1 MYLDISVFYLY
12 GKTTFKFYRKQ
23 ETNKKTFAA
32 YKNQRNSGKLLSI
45 CTYIHPYYVATCL
58 ITRMGR
64 ECRVSEFDIFIIWG
78 SPIIKLKVASPPTIA
93 SIKYLVYGDP
103 ISPNETNYN
112 SAFCLKKNFY

>member
-45 CTYIHPYYVATCL
+45 CTYIHT
-58 ITRMGR
+58 
-64 ECRVSEFDIFIIWG
+64 
-78 SPIIKLKVASPPTIA
+78 
-93 SIKYLVYGDP
+93 
-103 ISPNETNYN
+103 
-112 SAFCLKKNFY
+112 